1 VADSSVD
8 ETMKSRYL
16 AGIAF
21 YLFLVALVT
30 CGVVYTLWLLQYP
43 DPSQKGGIVQAD
55 WSIFGV
61 HLAAIDKDAQM
72 LLLVVLMG
80 AFGSAVYALK
90 SLADYKGEGRLTHS
104 WLTFYLVQ
112 PVEGAGIA
120 VLLYL
125 VIRGGFL
132 AGTGS
137 DIKNANT
144 FGMCA
149 IAGLAGAFSDTA
161 FAKLKEVFD
170 TLFKPTDTRSGKL
183 TSKLSIEAA
192 SLPNGVH
199 GTDYGRV
206 QLTAKNGVAP
216 LHWAVVPP
224 LPAGLSLDPDTG
236 EISGT
241 PTAASPKASYT
252 FKVMDTSKPPV
263 AASKVLTLTIS

>member
-1 VADSSVD
+1 
-8 ETMKSRYL
+8 MKSRYV
-16 AGIAF
+16 AGIVF
-21 YLFLVALVT
+21 YLILVALVT

-55 WSIFGV
+55 WSVFGI

-80 AFGSAVYALK
+80 AFGSSVYALK
-90 SLADYKGEGRLTHS
+90 SLADYKGEGKLMHS
-104 WLTFYLVQ
+104 WLTFYFVQ

-161 FAKLKEVFD
+161 FAKLREVFD
-170 TLFKPTDTRSGKL
+170 TLFKPTDTRGGKL
-183 TSKLSIEAA
+183 TNSLEISTA
-192 SLPNGVH
+192 SLPDGVH
-199 GTDYGRV
+199 GTAYGPV
-206 QLTAKNGVAP
+206 QLAAKNGAAPRHWVVAP
-216 LHWAVVPP
+216 N
-224 LPAGLSLDPDTG
+224 LPSGLTLDGATG
-236 EISGT
+236 ILSGT
-241 PTAASPKASYT
+241 PAAVCAKTGYT
-252 FKVMDTSKPPV
+252 FKVIDSSTPPA
-263 AASKVLTLTIS
+263 AASKLLSLTIA